1 MVGIGIDV
9 SKPQLDLA
17 VHGHPVAKSFA
28 NTAEGIGELI
38 TLVSAY
44 PQARVIVE
52 ATGGYEQAV
61 LKALSARG
69 VWVCLINPRQA
80 RDFAKATGRLA
91 KTDAIDAKA
100 LAHMVAVLHEQLRAW
115 VPAQPWRDQLTQW
128 VTRRAQLVAT
138 IAQQQQHLANVSDK
152 TLRRLIDKTMR
163 ALQSELKALDA
174 AIAKQ
179 TRPHLTPALS
189 SLKGIG
195 PVVQAMLLA
204 MLPEL
209 GRLNRRQIA
218 KLVGIAPLNCD
229 SGQHQ
234 GYRRIWGG
242 RSSIRTGLYM
252 AALSAIRWEP
262 AIRAFFQ
269 QLRARGKLGKVA
281 MVACMRKMLVILNAR
296 VRQELAT
303 G

>member
-17 VHGHPVAKSFA
+17 VHGQPLAKSFA
-28 NTAEGIGELI
+28 NTPEGIAELI

-61 LKALSARG
+61 LRALSAKG

-80 RDFAKATGRLA
+80 RDFARATGRLA

-100 LAHMVAVLHEQLRAW
+100 LAHMVALLHDQMRAW
-115 VPAQPWRDQLTQW
+115 VPAQPWRDQLAQW
-128 VTRRAQLVAT
+128 VTRRTQLVAT
-138 IAQQQQHLANVSDK
+138 IAQQQQHLGNVSDK
-152 TLRRLIDKTMR
+152 TLRQVIGKSMR
-163 ALQSELKALDA
+163 ALHNELKVLDA

-179 TRPHLTPALS
+179 TRPHLTPALCS
-189 SLKGIG
+189 FKGIG

-204 MLPEL
+204 LLPEL

-242 RSSIRTGLYM
+242 RSTIRTGLYM

-262 AIRAFFQ
+262 TIRAFFK

-281 MVACMRKMLVILNAR
+281 LVACMRKMLVILNAR

>member
-9 SKPQLDLA
+9 SKRQLDLA
-17 VHGHPVAKSFA
+17 VHGEPVAASFA
-28 NTAEGIGELI
+28 NTAQGIGELI
-38 TLVSAY
+38 ELVSMY
-44 PQARVIVE
+44 PQARVVVE

-61 LKALSARG
+61 LKALSAKG

-100 LAHMVAVLHEQLRAW
+100 LAHMVAVLHEQMRAW
-115 VPAQPWRDQLTQW
+115 VPAQPWREQLAQW
-128 VTRRAQLVAT
+128 VTRRAQVVVTL
-138 IAQQQQHLANVSDK
+138 AQQQQHLANVSDK
-152 TLRRLIDKTMR
+152 TLRRVIDKSVR
-163 ALQSELKALDA
+163 ALHGELKTLDA
-174 AIAKQ
+174 TIARQ
-179 TRPHLTPALS
+179 SRPHLTPALG

-195 PVVQAMLLA
+195 PVLKAMLLA
-204 MLPEL
+204 LLPEL

-218 KLVGIAPLNCD
+218 KLVGIAPLNSD

-234 GYRRIWGG
+234 GHRRIWGG
-242 RSSIRTGLYM
+242 RSTIRAGLYM

-262 AIRAFFQ
+262 TIRTYFQ

>member
-9 SKPQLDLA
+9 SKPRLDLA
-17 VHGHPVAKSFA
+17 VHGQPVAQSFA
-28 NTAEGIGELI
+28 NTPEGIGALI
-38 TLVSAY
+38 ALVSMY
-44 PQARVIVE
+44 PQARVMVE
-52 ATGGYEQAV
+52 ATGGFEQAV
-61 LKALSARG
+61 LKALAAQG
-69 VWVCLINPRQA
+69 VWVCLVNPRQA

-91 KTDAIDAKA
+91 KTDAIDAKV
-100 LAHMVAVLHEQLRAW
+100 LAHMVAVLHGQMRAW
-115 VPAQPWRDQLTQW
+115 VPAQPWRDQLAQW
-128 VTRRAQLVAT
+128 VTRRAQLVVM
-138 IAQQQQHLANVSDK
+138 IAQQQQHIANVADK
-152 TLRRLIDKTMR
+152 ALRRLMGKTDR
-163 ALQSELKALDA
+163 SLQNELKALDA
-174 AIAKQ
+174 AIARQ
-179 TRPHLTPALS
+179 TRPHLTPALT

-204 MLPEL
+204 LLPEL

-242 RSSIRTGLYM
+242 RAAIRTGLYM
-252 AALSAIRWEP
+252 ATLSAIRWEP
-262 AIRAFFQ
+262 AIRSFFK

-281 MVACMRKMLVILNAR
+281 MVACMRKLLVILNAR
-296 VRQELAT
+296 IRQELAV